1 MAKAIEKAIDALQ
14 YKGADYTKVDAAI
27 AKAKALNKDNYK
39 DFSGVDDAVKA
50 VVRGKNITEQSEVDK
65 MAKAIEKAIDALQY
79 KGADYTKVD
88 VAIAKAKALNKDNY
102 KDFSGVESA
111 VKAVVRGKN
120 ITEQSEVDKMAK
132 AIDDAISVLQYKD
145 ADYTKV
151 DAVIAKAQEPSNA
164 SGNNNNTNTNGGR
177 VTGTSD
183 SSKNTD
189 SRNNSDTETKPYI
202 KDDKGKEGW
211 DVISSQLD
219 EAKSGETVTVA
230 MNGTTVVPK
239 DIFDS
244 IKAEDVTLVLDMGD
258 GISWK
263 INGKDITDAAGD
275 IDFGVTV
282 GADAGKSIPV
292 DVINNVT
299 GERYSMNL
307 SLAYDG
313 EFGFTATLTINMESK
328 NTGLY
333 ANLFYY
339 NEQTGKLEFVSAG
352 LIDADG
358 NVELEFTHASDYT
371 IVIDAAVMDGGN
383 KDSINTTKDNENAED
398 NTTIPASNAD
408 NAKSDAW
415 NPAIIIIIGI
425 CILLI
430 VFGAVIFVRKKSGSK
445 EE

>member
-1 MAKAIEKAIDALQ
+1 MSEGLTAKNYTITFVKGTLTVKEKAPEL
-14 YKGADYTKVDAAI
+14 
-27 AKAKALNKDNYK
+27 
-39 DFSGVDDAVKA
+39 
-50 VVRGKNITEQSEVDK
+50 
-65 MAKAIEKAIDALQY
+65 
-79 KGADYTKVD
+79 
-88 VAIAKAKALNKDNY
+88 
-102 KDFSGVESA
+102 
-111 VKAVVRGKN
+111 
-120 ITEQSEVDKMAK
+120 
-132 AIDDAISVLQYKD
+132 
-145 ADYTKV
+145 
-151 DAVIAKAQEPSNA
+151 SNA
-164 SGNNNNTNTNGGR
+164 SGNNNNTGTTGESA
-177 VTGTSD
+177 TGTSD
-183 SSKNTD
+183 SRKNTN
-189 SRNNSDTETKPYI
+189 SQNNSDTENKPYI
-202 KDDKGKEGW
+202 KDDSGKEGW

-244 IKAEDVTLVLDMGD
+244 IKGEDVTLVLDMGN
-258 GISWK
+258 GLFWK
-263 INGKDITDAAGD
+263 INGQDITEPSGD

-328 NTGLY
+328 NAGLY

-339 NEQTGKLEFVSAG
+339 NEQTGELEFVSAG
-352 LIDADG
+352 QIDADG
-358 NVELEFTHASDYT
+358 NVELEFNHASDYT
-371 IVIDAAVMDGGN
+371 IVVDVAVMDGGN
-383 KDSINTTKDNENAED
+383 KDSINTTKDNGNAED

-408 NAKSDAW
+408 HAKRDTW

-430 VFGAVIFVRKKSGSK
+430 VSGAVIFVRKKSGS
-445 EE
+445 EEE

>member
-1 MAKAIEKAIDALQ
+1 MSEGLTAKNYTITFVKGTLTVKEKAPEL
-14 YKGADYTKVDAAI
+14 
-27 AKAKALNKDNYK
+27 
-39 DFSGVDDAVKA
+39 
-50 VVRGKNITEQSEVDK
+50 
-65 MAKAIEKAIDALQY
+65 
-79 KGADYTKVD
+79 
-88 VAIAKAKALNKDNY
+88 
-102 KDFSGVESA
+102 
-111 VKAVVRGKN
+111 
-120 ITEQSEVDKMAK
+120 
-132 AIDDAISVLQYKD
+132 
-145 ADYTKV
+145 
-151 DAVIAKAQEPSNA
+151 SNA
-164 SGNNNNTNTNGGR
+164 SGNNNNTGTTGGSAAGTENSSSTGQNSKPSSKNNTGN
-177 VTGTSD
+177 SKND

-189 SRNNSDTETKPYI
+189 SQNNLDIENKPYI
-202 KDDKGKEGW
+202 KDDSGKEGW
-211 DVISSQLD
+211 DVIGTQLD

-239 DIFDS
+239 NIIDS
-244 IKAEDVTLVLDMGD
+244 IKGEDVTLVLDMGN

-263 INGKDITDAAGD
+263 INGQDITEPSGD
-275 IDFGVTV
+275 IDFGVNV

-328 NTGLY
+328 NAGLY

-339 NEQTGKLEFVSAG
+339 NEQTGELEFVSAG
-352 LIDADG
+352 QIDADG

-371 IVIDAAVMDGGN
+371 IVVDVAVMDGGN
-383 KDSINTTKDNENAED
+383 KDSINTTKDNGNAED

-408 NAKSDAW
+408 HAKSDAW

-430 VFGAVIFVRKKSGSK
+430 VSGAVIFVRKKSGSEK
-445 EE
+445 E